1 MTEKTATPKTTAPA
15 KPAKTKTSTIA
26 RKPSAAKTPVVKAI
40 APKAPKTASAVE
52 KKIKK
57 VKATSGKVKVVR
69 DSFTMPKN
77 DYAKIGELKQLCLQ
91 DGIHVKK
98 SELLRAGL
106 HALSK
111 LSAAQLKTAL
121 SGLEKIETG
130 RPKKN

>member
-1 MTEKTATPKTTAPA
+1 MTEKIATPKTTLPA
-15 KPAKTKTSTIA
+15 KPKKSVAVG
-26 RKPSAAKTPVVKAI
+26 KPSVKKTPVSKAMAT
-40 APKAPKTASAVE
+40 APKAQKTTAEQE
-52 KKIKK
+52 KKSKK
-57 VKATSGKVKVVR
+57 EKNSSSKVKVVR

-121 SGLEKIETG
+121 SSLEKIETG

>member
-1 MTEKTATPKTTAPA
+1 MTEKTATPKATAPA
-15 KPAKTKTSTIA
+15 KPKTNTIA
-26 RKPSAAKTPVVKAI
+26 RKPSVAKAPVVKAI
-40 APKAPKTASAVE
+40 APKTATAVE
-52 KKIKK
+52 KKSKK

-91 DGIHVKK
+91 DGIHIKK

-121 SGLEKIETG
+121 SSLEKIETG

>member
-1 MTEKTATPKTTAPA
+1 MTEKTATPKASAPA
-15 KPAKTKTSTIA
+15 KSKTSTVA
-26 RKPSAAKTPVVKAI
+26 RKPSVAKAPVVKAV
-40 APKAPKTASAVE
+40 APKAPKTASTVE

-69 DSFTMPKN
+69 DSFTMPKS
-77 DYAKIGELKQLCLQ
+77 DYAKIGELKQLCLK

-111 LSAAQLKTAL
+111 LNAAQLKTAL
-121 SGLEKIETG
+121 SSLEKIETG
-130 RPKKN
+130 RPKMD

>member
-15 KPAKTKTSTIA
+15 KPKTSATA
-26 RKPSAAKTPVVKAI
+26 RKPSVAKAPAVKAI
-40 APKAPKTASAVE
+40 APKTASAAE

-69 DSFTMPKN
+69 DSFTMPKS
-77 DYAKIGELKQLCLQ
+77 DYAKIGELKQLCLK
-91 DGIHVKK
+91 DGIQVKK

-106 HALSK
+106 HALGK

-121 SGLEKIETG
+121 SSLEKIETG